1 MGRAAIEPGRWGR
14 ISLIPELQ
22 ISEGKWVPIP
32 EAERGRGDPR
42 RWSVVPDRWRATARV
57 HDADDGRV
65 RQVSRYSG
73 SKTTAEALLRR
84 ELEGRQ
90 AQRCT
95 LLLEVES
102 RAQTVAVA
110 AAAWLDEARGRLAG
124 SSYDTYRQT
133 LDRHIGSSTLG
144 ALGLEEVKPSSVN
157 ELLQA
162 VAQSSGVGAAKL
174 VRSVLNGT
182 FEQAVASDAVLT
194 NPVRQARPV
203 RNTRRPRPAEGER
216 DTRRA
221 LTRNE
226 RDRLI
231 RFVYSDPYCQKYDLA
246 DLIAF
251 MAGTGVRVGE
261 AIALQWKNLD
271 LDRTPAATIAAT
283 ISRVTGEG
291 NKVQTSTKTGR
302 DRVVYLP
309 PWLAERLRARRDS
322 AETQSCRAAANREAV
337 VFDTP
342 PVWTPAATV
351 RTGGNLRDRS
361 NTTKQL
367 RRVYDAAGFPWMTS
381 HTMRRTAASLLD
393 DAGVPMREVS
403 SQLGH
408 TDLRTTYLYL
418 DRRQATTRAAD
429 VL

>member
-1 MGRAAIEPGRWGR
+1 M
-14 ISLIPELQ
+14 IPEVQ
-22 ISEGKWVPIP
+22 TANGKWTPIH
-32 EAERGRGDPR
+32 EADRGEGDPR
-42 RWSVVPDRWRATARV
+42 RWPVVPGRWRATVRV
-57 HDADDGRV
+57 HDADDGKL
-65 RQVSRYSG
+65 RQVSRYSS
-73 SKTTAEALLRR
+73 SKTKAEVLLRA

-90 AQRCT
+90 VERAAQAT
-95 LLLEVES
+95 QSWIDTE
-102 RAQTVAVA
+102 TVASA
-110 AAAWLDEARGRLAG
+110 AAGWLAEARSRLAG

-133 LDRHIGSSTLG
+133 VARHIASSTLG
-144 ALGLEEVKPSSVN
+144 QMPVNEVKPSSVN
-157 ELLQA
+157 ELLQL
-162 VAQSSGVGAAKL
+162 VVRDSGPGAAKL

-182 FEQAVASDAVLT
+182 FERAVARDVVQA

-203 RNTRRPRPAEGER
+203 RRPRMLRPAEGER

-221 LTRNE
+221 LTREE
-226 RDRLI
+226 RDRLLGFI
-231 RFVYSDPYCQKYDLA
+231 DADLYCQRYDLA
-246 DLIAF
+246 DLVAF

-271 LDRTPAATIAAT
+271 LNDQRPSATIAAT
-283 ISRVTGEG
+283 ISRVTGQG
-291 NKVQTSTKTGR
+291 NEVQTSTKTGR

-309 PWLAERLRARRDS
+309 AWLAQRLRARR
-322 AETQSCRAAANREAV
+322 ERAQGQPSRMSKNRTGV
-337 VFDTP
+337 VFDT
-342 PVWTPAATV
+342 ATAWYPTDKV
-351 RTGGNLRDRS
+351 RSEGNLRDRS

-393 DAGVPMREVS
+393 DAGLPLREVS
-403 SQLGH
+403 GQLGH